1 VGKNLLCCCF
11 ACLFIKPSRAIVFC
25 FGFVLCFCL
34 FFFGSFFFLVF
45 VVVFVC
51 YFRTDGSYSA
61 AKGDIVHSETLA
73 PGTSGPVEVQGSVRV
88 RIGAP
93 SGPRT
98 VAEVAVVYDAGR
110 VDGLISATGDGA
122 DSRTVTVVVSHAA
135 GSGSAAHNVVVIGNG
150 DVVQGSGCVQK
161 KNIV

>member
-1 VGKNLLCCCF
+1 M
-11 ACLFIKPSRAIVFC
+11 
-25 FGFVLCFCL
+25 LCFCL

-110 VDGLISATGDGA
+110 VDGLISATIVRPVMSVAASVAGATGDGA